1 MKSPTNQRR
10 PGATPPVSS
19 ENRVG
24 KTSAT
29 LVRPLERQVV
39 DADEHAVLRDGKV
52 LLHEVGALLWN
63 REPVHRKRVLWRVH
77 GGAAVRHQVL
87 PGLRAPGRSPC
98 MADENT
104 RKHEKTAGT

>member
-1 MKSPTNQRR
+1 M
-10 PGATPPVSS
+10 
-19 ENRVG
+19 
-24 KTSAT
+24 
-29 LVRPLERQVV
+29 

-52 LLHEVGALLWN
+52 LLHEVGALLD
-63 REPVHRKRVLWRVH
+63 REPVRLERVLWRVR

-87 PGLRAPGRSPC
+87 PGLRALGRSPC